1 MMNTAQFNESL
12 DSLVAATRRAALLAA
27 ESKVLRRATHT
38 STQAELLL
46 IQAIADDIHLLIIGG
61 ES

>member
-1 MMNTAQFNESL
+1 MTETELREKLDTLTAT
-12 DSLVAATRRAALLAA
+12 TRRAALFEAVTVVLA
-27 ESKVLRRATHT
+27 RAMHT